1 MTLTLFLKEKWWLIF
16 PPIIL
21 LCLVYAPVFPGMVAI
36 WMDDPNYS
44 HGFLVPLI
52 SLWFAW
58 RRWPELRECP
68 VEPSGAGFLLL
79 LAGMLLLAG
88 GLAIDELYT
97 SRASCIIIL
106 AGIIQVLF
114 GTQILR
120 LLALPLAFL
129 FFMIPLPYTFYDALA
144 LPLRGF
150 VSILATGGLKLCG
163 LPVLREGNMI
173 ILPNISLEVVE
184 ACSGMRSLVSLVALG
199 TAYAFLLM
207 KGTWRKVVLIAATV
221 PVAVFTNVLRVFIT
235 GVLARHF
242 GAAAAEGF
250 FHDFAGFAVFIAA
263 MILTAFIGWLLMKIP
278 FGRRED
284 KGKGGAYES

>member
-1 MTLTLFLKEKWWLIF
+1 MTLALFLKEKRWMLVPPFILFCLI
-16 PPIIL
+16 
-21 LCLVYAPVFPGMVAI
+21 YTPVFPGMVSI

-58 RRWPELRECP
+58 KRWPELKDCP
-68 VEPSGAGFLLL
+68 VEPSGAGFILL
-79 LAGMLLLAG
+79 LAGMMLLAG

-97 SRASCIIIL
+97 SRVSCIAIL

-114 GTQILR
+114 GSRVLR
-120 LLALPLAFL
+120 LLALPLCFL
-129 FFMIPLPYTFYDALA
+129 LFMVPLPYTLYDALA

-184 ACSGMRSLVSLVALG
+184 ACSGMRSLVSLIALG
-199 TAYAFLLM
+199 TAYAFLLV
-207 KGTWRKVVLIAATV
+207 KGTWRKVALIISTI

-242 GAAAAEGF
+242 GAVAAEGF
-250 FHDFAGFAVFIAA
+250 FHDFAGLAVFVVA
-263 MILTAFIGWLLMKIP
+263 MILTALIGWLLMKIP
-278 FGRRED
+278 FHEREN
-284 KGKGGAYES
+284 KGNGGA